1 MADGNGGMS
10 SDPRVYFASERTL
23 LAWVRTGIAIV
34 GLGFVVARFGL
45 FLRML
50 GTQNGGAHANL
61 APTILGVALTLAGA
75 GAMLAAMQQHRHFV
89 KTLPAQDLPARYS
102 RSMASI
108 VAAALAGLS
117 FLLAAYLALDTLP
130 G

>member
-1 MADGNGGMS
+1 MS

-23 LAWVRTGIAIV
+23 LAWIRTGIAIA

-50 GTQNGGAHANL
+50 GSHGGDTQASL
-61 APTILGVALTLAGA
+61 APTVLGVALTLAGA
-75 GAMLAAMQQHRHFV
+75 GSMLAAMQQHRHFV
-89 KTLPAQDLPARYS
+89 ATLPPQDLPARYS
-102 RSMASI
+102 RSMATV
-108 VAAALAGLS
+108 VAAALASLTL
-117 FLLAAYLALDTLP
+117 LLAIYLALDTLP